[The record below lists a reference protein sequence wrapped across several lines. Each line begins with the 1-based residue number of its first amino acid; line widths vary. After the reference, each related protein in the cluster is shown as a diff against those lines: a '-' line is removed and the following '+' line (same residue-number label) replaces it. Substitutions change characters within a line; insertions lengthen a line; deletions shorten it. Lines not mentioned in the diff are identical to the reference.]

1 MMRITNG
8 MMMNNTKTN
17 INGNKVSVDRLN
29 TQMST
34 QKKLTKPSDNA
45 LIAIRSLRLNATLSA
60 INQYYENNI
69 PDAQS
74 WMEVTETALINMK
87 DIVTEAYRLS
97 VNGAT
102 DTLTEDDRNTILTQL
117 KSLSSQLYS
126 EADSD
131 YAGRTVFSGY
141 KTNETVTF
149 NNSLEAS
156 NAKYQI
162 EEKHTYEQ
170 IEEAK
175 YYADKADVPTA
186 AEVDAYANGSVTATP
201 DSPEEIPL
209 YRVRLAYDSQDA
221 INSVEYNFPVETTS
235 TRDDGTVTGNLSVT
249 TKLSTVEVN
258 DGAGGTKMEDVNE
271 QSLTWRSKNLGTAF
285 TYYSTEKGALDHVE
299 LEDDKENKMSFSL
312 DAAGKLNVVY
322 DPVVLTKTVKNNGT
336 TQSYTNADGE
346 EVFRVITNAD
356 GSYAIRDS
364 SNNRITVSGNSMAN
378 IITDVQGNTVRSTS
392 NKLTISNYDGNQIVD
407 ADFNGY
413 SVTST
418 SGTAVNGSLL
428 KVTTSDKSADI
439 ENELKVE
446 TMTAADFEKYLS
458 ACADDPV
465 TMADTYKNTM
475 IYLADSGEVIL
486 GTNLAQ
492 NMTSERAGFA
502 FDYDKN
508 GFKSGEVRPE
518 MYYNCT
524 NKTDPANPIVF
535 TNYDEDDSWIY
546 QNIEY
551 QVSSNQTLNVN
562 TQIRNVINSDCYR
575 DMEEMTTAV
584 QNSIDAHS
592 AVTEIT
598 KMLASSAY
606 DDPKMQEYLKACL
619 SNAEKQAAYADD
631 YMQKK
636 FSSQIS
642 RFEKYLSNINLAITD
657 SGSRGERLNLT
668 KNRMANQQTTFTE
681 LQSSNDDAEI
691 SDITIDYTSA
701 YTAYQASLQA
711 AGKIS
716 DMSLLDYI

>member
-45 LIAIRSLRLNATLSA
+45 LIAIRSLRLNASLSA

-74 WMEVTETALINMK
+74 WMEVTETALTNMK

-117 KSLSSQLYS
+117 KNLSSQLYS

-149 NNSLEAS
+149 NKALEAS

-162 EEKHTYEQ
+162 EEKHSYEQ
-170 IEEAK
+170 IEETK
-175 YYADKADVPTA
+175 YYADKANVPTA
-186 AEVDAYANGSVTATP
+186 AEVDSYAAGGVTDTP
-201 DSPEEIPL
+201 DSPEEISL
-209 YRVRLAYDSQDA
+209 YRVRLAYDSQDS

-235 TRDDGTVTGNLSVT
+235 TRDDGTVTGNLSVST
-249 TKLSTVEVN
+249 RLSTVEVD
-258 DGAGGTKMEDVNE
+258 DGAGGTQMEDVNE
-271 QSLTWRSKNLGTAF
+271 QTLTWRSINLGTAF
-285 TYYSTEKGALDHVE
+285 TYYSTEMGGLDHVE
-299 LEDDKENKMSFSL
+299 LQDDKDNRLSFSL
-312 DAAGKLNVVY
+312 DAAGKLNVEY

-336 TQSYTNADGE
+336 TQSYTNAEGE
-346 EVFRVITNAD
+346 EVFRVITNTD
-356 GSYAIRDS
+356 GSYVIRDS
-364 SNNRITVSGNSMAN
+364 SNNRITVNGNSGASV
-378 IITDVQGNTVRSTS
+378 ITDVQGNTVSSGAGTLTVS
-392 NKLTISNYDGNQIVD
+392 NFDNKQLVSAQFTGTTTTD
-407 ADFNGY
+407 
-413 SVTST
+413 T
-418 SGTAVNGSLL
+418 SGNTINGSLATI
-428 KVTTSDKSADI
+428 TTSDKAADI
-439 ENELKVE
+439 ENKLKVE
-446 TMTAADFEKYLS
+446 SMTAADFEKYLS
-458 ACADDPV
+458 DYADDPDGV
-465 TMADTYKNTM
+465 EDAYKDTM

-508 GFKSGEVRPE
+508 GFRSGEVRPE

-524 NKTDPANPIVF
+524 NKTDPANPIVY
-535 TNYDEDDSWIY
+535 TNYDENDSWIY
-546 QNIEY
+546 QNIDY

-575 DMEEMTTAV
+575 DMEEMTMAV
-584 QNSIDAHS
+584 QNAIDAHS
-592 AVTEIT
+592 AVTEIN

-619 SNAEKQAAYADD
+619 NNAEKQAAYADD
-631 YMQKK
+631 FMQKK

-642 RFEKYLSNINLAITD
+642 RFEKYLSDVNLAITD

-681 LQSSNDDAEI
+681 LQSSNDDAEM

>member
-69 PDAQS
+69 PDAMS
-74 WMEVTETALINMK
+74 WMEVTETALTNMK

-117 KSLSSQLYS
+117 KSLSSQLYA

-149 NNSLEAS
+149 NKALEAS
-156 NAKYQI
+156 NAQYQI

-175 YYADKADVPTA
+175 YYADKAEVPTA
-186 AEVDAYANGSVTATP
+186 AEVDSFANGSVISTP
-201 DSPEEIPL
+201 DSPEEISL
-209 YRVRLAYDSQDA
+209 YRVRLAYDSQDT

-235 TRDDGTVTGNLSVT
+235 TRDDGTVTGNLSVS
-249 TKLSTVEVN
+249 TKLTTVEVD
-258 DGAGGTKMEDVNE
+258 DGAGGTTMEDVND
-271 QSLTWRSKNLGTAF
+271 QSLTWRSINLGTAF
-285 TYYSTEKGALDHVE
+285 TYYSTDMGALDHVE
-299 LEDDKENKMSFSL
+299 LTDDKDNTISFSL
-312 DAAGKLNVVY
+312 DAAGKLNVEF

-346 EVFRVITNAD
+346 EVFRVITNTD
-356 GSYAIRDS
+356 GSYVIRDS
-364 SNNRITVSGNSMAN
+364 SNNRITVNGNSNAST
-378 IITDVQGNTVRSTS
+378 ITDVQGNTITSAGNAVKVSNFDNKQLVNAEFTQTST
-392 NKLTISNYDGNQIVD
+392 
-407 ADFNGY
+407 
-413 SVTST
+413 TST
-418 SGTAVNGSLL
+418 SGTNVQGSLV
-428 KVTTSDKSADI
+428 KVTTSDKAADI
-439 ENELKVE
+439 ENNLKVE
-446 TMTAADFEKYLS
+446 TMTAADFEEYLS
-458 ACADDPV
+458 ACADDPDA
-465 TMADTYKNTM
+465 MADQYKDTM

-518 MYYNCT
+518 MYYNCV
-524 NKTDPANPIVF
+524 NKTDPANPITY
-535 TNYDEDDSWIY
+535 TNYDEDDGWIY
-546 QNIEY
+546 QNIDY

-575 DMEEMTTAV
+575 DMEEMTMAV
-584 QNSIDAHS
+584 QDSIDAHA

-598 KMLASSAY
+598 KMLSSSAY

-619 SNAEKQAAYADD
+619 NNAEKQAAYADD
-631 YMQKK
+631 FMQKK

-642 RFEKYLSNINLAITD
+642 RFEKYLADVNLAITD

-668 KNRMANQQTTFTE
+668 KNRMANQQTTFEE
-681 LQSSNDDAEI
+681 LQSTNDDAEM